1 MVQRSGEQ
9 QQRPFSERGK
19 QSPVDFSE
27 SPHGVGTSRLSEQRR
42 RIAFPLKDLFSVI
55 PGRVVFSL
63 PPPAGLL
70 RKEVLRKRKQ
80 TARSVS
86 LWATFPQSPAGYPGA
101 GPQPCHPCPGLAAG
115 SDCRVLA
122 ASWRVLRP
130 LNMAPLANRTVPIS
144 LLYEV

>member
-1 MVQRSGEQ
+1 MQLNWQVQTVVQRSGEQ

-55 PGRVVFSL
+55 PGRVAFSL

-80 TARSVS
+80 AACSTS
-86 LWATFPQSPAGYPGA
+86 LWATFPQVSACRSPRLVIQEPAHSPATPA
-101 GPQPCHPCPGLAAG
+101 LAWLLALTAG
-115 SDCRVLA
+115 SRLHPGG
-122 ASWRVLRP
+122 SSGL
-130 LNMAPLANRTVPIS
+130 
-144 LLYEV
+144 